1 MVARNPEV
9 VAQGTE
15 GLHGGV
21 VRLGLVEGV
30 VVGQR
35 RTLNGVAKVREIEI
49 FAVFRAHLL
58 DVGGDAGQA
67 GGACPAGFIA
77 GGVICGIDLAVQVR
91 GDEERKLRGLRSRG
105 GGFCTCR
112 RHKEAY
118 NDRKRQKQG

>member
-1 MVARNPEV
+1 MA
-9 VAQGTE
+9 
-15 GLHGGV
+15 GV

-91 GDEERKLRGLRSRG
+91 GDEERKLRGRRSRG